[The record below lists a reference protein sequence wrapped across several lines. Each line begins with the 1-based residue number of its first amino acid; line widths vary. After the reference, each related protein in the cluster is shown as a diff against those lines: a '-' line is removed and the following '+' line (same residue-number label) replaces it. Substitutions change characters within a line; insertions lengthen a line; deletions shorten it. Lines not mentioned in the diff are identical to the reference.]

1 MSILSTPLKIGN
13 LKFRNRVFLAP
24 MSGVSDLP
32 FRQRSWNAGAGMV
45 VSEMVASGELCSGA
59 SESQMRMNGDGLPQ
73 HVVQLAG
80 RDPEW
85 MAKAAEIVEA
95 SHADMIDINMGCPA
109 KKVTG
114 GYSGAALMRDLK
126 LAMSLIEAV
135 LKAVRI
141 PVSLKMRL
149 GWDETTINA
158 PELAMLAEQAG
169 IAMITVHGRTRMQF
183 YSGKADWDALK
194 KVRDVISI
202 PMVANGD
209 ITNLEDAEDCLR
221 RSGADAVMVGRASYG
236 VPWLAGEIAGQP
248 FCEDLGAY
256 ICDHYRAMLDYYGE
270 HTGIRHARKHLD
282 WYLEKHAKGAY
293 SAKERNEMM
302 TSRQPEYVLKLLQTI
317 FSRDI
322 CHRKE
327 AA

>member
-1 MSILSTPLKIGN
+1 
-13 LKFRNRVFLAP
+13 
-24 MSGVSDLP
+24 
-32 FRQRSWNAGAGMV
+32 
-45 VSEMVASGELCSGA
+45 MVASGELCSGA
-59 SESQMRMNGDGLPQ
+59 PESQMRINGDGLPQ

-85 MAKAAEIVEA
+85 MAKAAEIVDA

-109 KKVTG
+109 KKVIG

-135 LKAVRI
+135 LKAVKI

-158 PELAMLAEQAG
+158 PELARLAEQAG

-183 YSGKADWDALK
+183 YNGKADWDALK

-209 ITNLEDAEDCLR
+209 ITNLEDAEECLR

-236 VPWLAGEIAGQP
+236 APWLAGKIAGHP
-248 FCEDLGAY
+248 FCEDLSTY
-256 ICDHYRAMLDYYGE
+256 ICDHYQAMLDYYGE
-270 HTGIRHARKHLD
+270 HTGLRHARKHLD
-282 WYLEKHAKGAY
+282 WYLKKHAKGAY
-293 SAKERNEMM
+293 SAEERNEMM
-302 TSRQPEYVLKLLQTI
+302 TSRQPEHVLERLQTI

-322 CHRKE
+322 CHHFSRDICHHKE